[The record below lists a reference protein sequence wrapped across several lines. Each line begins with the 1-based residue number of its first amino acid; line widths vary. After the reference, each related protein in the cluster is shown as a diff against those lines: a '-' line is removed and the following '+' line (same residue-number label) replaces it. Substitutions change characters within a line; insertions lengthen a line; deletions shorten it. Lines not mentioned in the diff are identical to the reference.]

1 MIKFNKYTFFCLVSG
16 INNLETVGF
25 SFIDSIS
32 IIENLKLCMRKI
44 PDRNSKDLKV
54 TEKFENILQKN
65 LGFSAMY
72 NSTCTW
78 RKKDYQNL
86 HPQFDKDDVKFFKYV
101 PITSYD
107 GERSFSQYKNILSK
121 RWRSF
126 TFNNLKKFVICYFY
140 KQNKSAKRR
149 K

>member
-72 NSTCTW
+72 NSTCT
-78 RKKDYQNL
+78 
-86 HPQFDKDDVKFFKYV
+86 
-101 PITSYD
+101 
-107 GERSFSQYKNILSK
+107 
-121 RWRSF
+121 
-126 TFNNLKKFVICYFY
+126 
-140 KQNKSAKRR
+140 
-149 K
+149 